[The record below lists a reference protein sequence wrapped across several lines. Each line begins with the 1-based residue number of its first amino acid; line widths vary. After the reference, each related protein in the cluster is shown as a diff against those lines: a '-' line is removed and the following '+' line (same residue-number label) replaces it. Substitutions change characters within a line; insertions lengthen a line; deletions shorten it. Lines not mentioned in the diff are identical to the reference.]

1 MAAAA
6 AVQPS
11 PFAGLHSNGKFA
23 SWHPDNEKM
32 QMYTL
37 GFLQSADLMRPSG
50 NEHSS
55 AYRQFPV
62 DAFVGFLSSV
72 KSMLSVDIQ
81 KQTVRG
87 HMKRVHRLD
96 RLASIPAMCHKKQFA
111 SQRHSCNLASFQR
124 NTTSEYMY

>member
-1 MAAAA
+1 
-6 AVQPS
+6 
-11 PFAGLHSNGKFA
+11 
-23 SWHPDNEKM
+23 M
-32 QMYTL
+32 QTYTL

-62 DAFVGFLSSV
+62 DVFVGFLSSV
-72 KSMLSVDIQ
+72 KSMLCVDIQ

-96 RLASIPAMCHKKQFA
+96 RFASIPAMCHKKQSFICRFKLGPFTFGGIDA
-111 SQRHSCNLASFQR
+111 SQRQ
-124 NTTSEYMY
+124 